1 MRKALEFN
9 FSSWQNEWGVSVS
22 WSRGVERYFVWV
34 SLAPACF
41 EKVIDAE
48 ERAMDPFSSVKNQW
62 WLGMPPSVEA
72 R

>member
-1 MRKALEFN
+1 MRRALWFN
-9 FSSWQNEWGVSVS
+9 CSTWQNEWGVSVS
-22 WSRGVERYFVWV
+22 WSRGVERYFARV

-41 EKVIDAE
+41 EKVIDAV
-48 ERAMDPFSSVKNQW
+48 ERAMDPFSPVKNQW